1 MTLRIGAGAGFAG
14 DRIDPARALAERG
27 ALDYLAFECL
37 AERTLAYG
45 HLQRMADPAKGYHLL
60 IEKRLGAVLAA
71 CVANRTT
78 IITNMGVANPRG
90 AGLAALALA
99 QRMGLKIK
107 IAVVEGDDVT
117 AHVNPQTHLPEIN
130 KNVAEHGLRVVGA
143 NAYLGVEAILPA
155 LDLQPHL
162 VITGRVADPSLFLAP
177 LVHRYGWKLDDWQHL
192 GAGTAMGHLLECTTQ
207 VTCGYFAD
215 PPYKVVPNIAHL
227 GFPLAEVE
235 ADGSGIITKLQG
247 TGGLVSVHTVKEQL
261 LYEVHNPAAYFTPDV
276 TADFSHARVTQA
288 GADRVQIA
296 NATGSQRPDKLK
308 VIVGFDGGFLAEAE
322 FSYAGLGAVARCQ
335 IAADIVEERMRV
347 IHQCKEPLR
356 LDMIGASALHASAT
370 RVAQTAQTAQTEDLR
385 LRAAL
390 RTPSRDM
397 AENLLQEVESLWLSG
412 PAGGG
417 GYRGVITPAVST
429 QAIFV
434 DRNLINIKVEILQS

>member
-14 DRIDPARALAERG
+14 DRIDPARDLAERG

-45 HLQRMADPAKGYHLL
+45 HLQRLADPAKGYHLL

-99 QRMGLKIK
+99 RRMGLKIK
-107 IAVVEGDDVT
+107 IAIVEGDDVT
-117 AHVNPQTHLPEIN
+117 AHVNLQTHLREIG
-130 KNVAEHGLRVVGA
+130 KTVAEHGLRVVGA

-192 GAGTAMGHLLECTTQ
+192 GAGTAMAMGHLLECTTQ
-207 VTCGYFAD
+207 VTGGYFAD

-247 TGGLVSVHTVKEQL
+247 TGGMVSVLTVKEQL
-261 LYEVHNPAAYFTPDV
+261 LYEVHNPAAYLTPDV
-276 TADFSHARVTQA
+276 SADFSRARVTQA
-288 GADRVQIA
+288 GADRVRIA
-296 NATGSQRPDKLK
+296 NATGSQRPETLK
-308 VIVGFDGGFLAEAE
+308 AIVGFDGGFLAEAE

-335 IAADIVEERMRV
+335 VAAEIVQERMREV
-347 IHQCKEPLR
+347 HHCTETLR
-356 LDMIGASALHASAT
+356 LDMIGVSALHATAIK
-370 RVAQTAQTAQTEDLR
+370 VANSDETQDVR

-390 RTPSRDM
+390 RTPSREM
-397 AENLLQEVESLWLSG
+397 AETLLQEVESLWLSG

-417 GYRGVITPAVST
+417 GYRGSITPSVST